1 MWKKA
6 IAVLVSMVLLCT
18 SFLCVSAQSVS
29 PDDSE
34 VAPLLQ
40 FTQNTTTILTVSGG
54 QASATASF
62 SGYKGTTT
70 KVVITMTLQKK
81 GFLGLWW
88 SDETSW
94 TETFNSYNASMNR
107 KHSVSDGTYK
117 VKAEYVA
124 YSGSKNETV
133 TDYSK
138 EVKK

>member
-1 MWKKA
+1 MWKKV
-6 IAVLVSMVLLCT
+6 IAVLVSVTLLCT
-18 SFLCVSAQSVS
+18 SFLCVSAQTVS
-29 PDDSE
+29 SDNAE
-34 VAPLLQ
+34 IAPLLQ
-40 FTQNTTTILTVSGG
+40 FTKNTTTILVISGG
-54 QASATASF
+54 QASAAASF
-62 SGYKGTTT
+62 SGDKGTTT

-88 SDETSW
+88 SDEASW

-124 YSGSKNETV
+124 YSGSKSETV
-133 TDYSK
+133 TDYSN

>member
-1 MWKKA
+1 MWKKV
-6 IAVLVSMVLLCT
+6 IAVLVSVTLLCT
-18 SFLCVSAQSVS
+18 SFLCVSAQTVS
-29 PDDSE
+29 SDNAE
-34 VAPLLQ
+34 IAPLLQ
-40 FTQNTTTILTVSGG
+40 FTKNTTTILVISGG
-54 QASATASF
+54 QASAAASF

-88 SDETSW
+88 SDEASW

-124 YSGSKNETV
+124 YSGSKSETV
-133 TDYSK
+133 TDYS
-138 EVKK
+138 EEI

>member
-1 MWKKA
+1 MWKKV
-6 IAVLVSMVLLCT
+6 IAVLVSVTLFCT
-18 SFLCVSAQSVS
+18 LFFCVSAQTFSS
-29 PDDSE
+29 YNAE
-34 VAPLLQ
+34 IAPFSQ
-40 FTQNTTTILTVSGG
+40 FTKNTTTILVISGG
-54 QASATASF
+54 QASAAASF

-88 SDETSW
+88 SDEASW

-124 YSGSKNETV
+124 YSGSKSETV
-133 TDYSK
+133 TDYSN

>member
-1 MWKKA
+1 MWKKV
-6 IAVLVSMVLLCT
+6 IAVLVSVTLLCT
-18 SFLCVSAQSVS
+18 SFLCVSAQTVS
-29 PDDSE
+29 SDNAE
-34 VAPLLQ
+34 IAPLLQ
-40 FTQNTTTILTVSGG
+40 FTKNTTTILVISGG
-54 QASATASF
+54 QASAAASF

-88 SDETSW
+88 SDEASW

-124 YSGSKNETV
+124 YSGSKSETV
-133 TDYSK
+133 TDYSN